1 MIQTHEEKSYDIV
14 IDTLIHYMEKIIP
27 LLKKSDIYEV
37 YANTDGCIYTL
48 SNKTGKALTD
58 IILSPSEREAII
70 KHVAAVDGRI
80 INEKNPEVDAKIP
93 ANQAFSMCRFH
104 GDFPPVVEAPVFNI
118 RKHSTI
124 IYTLEDYLKQGTMTQ
139 EQYEI
144 ILNAIHGHKNIIVAG
159 GTGSGKTTL
168 INAVLAEIA
177 NSDDRII
184 SIEDTNELQC
194 KAKDYVA
201 LVASGEV
208 TMSRC
213 VKSTLRMTPRRI
225 VVGEVRGEEALDLF
239 TAWST
244 GHKGGCCTVH
254 SNDAAQTLIRLVDMT
269 SRVAVNPQPRTIANA
284 IDVIVYIRNLNNKRW
299 IEDII
304 SVDDYDDVSKRFICK
319 KIDVHSGDCP
329 ENI

>member
-27 LLKKSDIYEV
+27 LLKKADIYEV
-37 YANTDGCIYTL
+37 YANADGHIYTL
-48 SNKTGKALTD
+48 SNKTGKALTN
-58 IILSPSEREAII
+58 IVLTPEEREAVI

-93 ANQAFSMCRFH
+93 ANKAFSMCRFH

-124 IYTLEDYLKQGTMTQ
+124 IYTMDDYLKQGTMTQ

-177 NSDDRII
+177 SSDDRII

-201 LVASGEV
+201 LVASGDV

-304 SVDDYDDVSKRFICK
+304 SVDDYDDVSKRFIWK
-319 KIDVHSGDCP
+319 KIDVNSGACP
-329 ENI
+329 KNI